1 MSTPAKASEP
11 TMEEIL
17 ASIRRIISDD
27 QPGSDASSGGE
38 RPAAE
43 DPAVD
48 ALREDE
54 LDAALATLAAGG
66 TAAEPAPSPATASLK
81 PHAAPRQP
89 VVSTMSPPDDLDVL
103 DLTEAMAED
112 QSELEAKRDET
123 VSPPRQSAESA
134 LRPEPAPSTER
145 LLSNEA
151 DDAVTQAFG
160 TLANTIFTN
169 NARTLD
175 DVVKDMLRPML
186 RAWLDDNLPPL
197 VERLVRQEIERV
209 ARGGR

>member
-1 MSTPAKASEP
+1 
-11 TMEEIL
+11 MEEIL

-27 QPGSDASSGGE
+27 QPGSDASSGGA

-66 TAAEPAPSPATASLK
+66 TAAEPPA
-81 PHAAPRQP
+81 PHASASAKPFASP
-89 VVSTMSPPDDLDVL
+89 KPPIMSAISPPEDLDVL
-103 DLTEAMAED
+103 DLTEAMAD
-112 QSELEAKRDET
+112 DEAKFEPKGADT
-123 VSPPRQSAESA
+123 VSSPAQAAEGAPRPQ
-134 LRPEPAPSTER
+134 PTPAPDR